1 LVRYYACEALYNV
14 SKVSFSGMLTYFN
27 ELFTGLTEIYA
38 EPGKDSGVHQKDGAA
53 GVRTGADM
61 LNRLIKDIIID
72 QNALPNMSAFVI
84 VLRERIQT
92 TNQLQRMFLV
102 EWVSTLESVPGIDLL
117 RYLPNILEGLF
128 KILCDD
134 SFEVRRHCEQVLDAF
149 LAKITK
155 ANNSLDYPIDYPAMM
170 EVLIAFCGPS
180 KHLISRF
187 MAVTWLRKFIALAQ
201 TQMLPFAP
209 GVVKAILPCLAM
221 SVDDKLRALA
231 DLTNKDLMALLGAS
245 DLSATTVAAAAADG
259 AGAAPL
265 ATASPATAT
274 PSEGGAALA
283 GTPEQAQ
290 AAAEAAVPPS
300 YHGFDHGQMLQV
312 LTVQLLDD
320 SVATR
325 MATLAWFSMLHAKI
339 PIQTFERIREIAP
352 ALLKS
357 LSDSADKVVRRDLK
371 LLAELSTCTSNPPNA
386 VEAKEAGAFFNS
398 FIVDLLRLF
407 STDRELLEYRGSFII
422 RHLSTFVNAEKLYRA
437 LAGNLL
443 QEEDL
448 EFANRMVQNL
458 NLILLTSPELHQLR
472 ADLKNMNTPESKS
485 LFSAL
490 YRTWCHN
497 PVATFSLCL
506 LTQVYEH
513 ACELLGKFGE
523 LEVTV
528 SFLVEVD
535 KLIQLLESPIFTF
548 LRLQLLEPQRYAYL
562 VKALYGILML
572 LPQSS
577 AFHTLK
583 NRLDS
588 MPTIISSLQLLQADT
603 KKIKPKS
610 GDVRASIDFKE
621 LGTHFDEV
629 QKLSVGAI
637 ANGHQTRGRTQA
649 L

>member
-1 LVRYYACEALYNV
+1 MVWLGDAVSNDGSLRTTINSVHFCADLQIVVYAC
-14 SKVSFSGMLTYFN
+14 
-27 ELFTGLTEIYA
+27 
-38 EPGKDSGVHQKDGAA
+38 QK
-53 GVRTGADM
+53 
-61 LNRLIKDIIID
+61 
-72 QNALPNMSAFVI
+72 
-84 VLRERIQT
+84 
-92 TNQLQRMFLV
+92 
-102 EWVSTLESVPGIDLL
+102 
-117 RYLPNILEGLF
+117 
-128 KILCDD
+128 
-134 SFEVRRHCEQVLDAF
+134 
-149 LAKITK
+149 
-155 ANNSLDYPIDYPAMM
+155 
-170 EVLIAFCGPS
+170 
-180 KHLISRF
+180 
-187 MAVTWLRKFIALAQ
+187 AVTWLRKFIALAQ
-201 TQMLPFAP
+201 TQMLPFAA

-231 DLTNKDLMALLGAS
+231 DLANKDLMALIAES
-245 DLSATTVAAAAADG
+245 DLSAKPAAPPASEPAADA
-259 AGAAPL
+259 AGGEAGDGPAPTQ
-265 ATASPATAT
+265 APESPA
-274 PSEGGAALA
+274 SI
-283 GTPEQAQ
+283 
-290 AAAEAAVPPS
+290 
-300 YHGFDHGQMLQV
+300 GFDHGQMLQV

-325 MATLAWFSMLHAKI
+325 MATLSWFSMLHAKI

-371 LLAELSTCTSNPPNA
+371 LLAELSTCTSDPPN
-386 VEAKEAGAFFNS
+386 VLEAQEADAFFNS

-472 ADLKNMNTPESKS
+472 ADLKNMSTPESKS
-485 LFSAL
+485 LFSVL

-497 PVATFSLCL
+497 PVATFSFCL

-513 ACELLGKFGE
+513 ACELLSKFGA

-577 AFHTLK
+577 AFYTLK

-603 KKIKPKS
+603 KKLKSKS

-621 LGTHFDEV
+621 LGAHFDEV
-629 QKLSVGAI
+629 QKRSVGAI
-637 ANGHQTRGRTQA
+637 ANGHQTRGTRAQA